1 MTAALILLMRYYA
14 RAFPPAGGTTGAWAK
29 LFNWFV
35 RAHAYYFSL
44 PRLQFEA
51 TTLGLAL
58 LFGLFV
64 MPALIYLP
72 GYYVLKPYENGG
84 LFALYVDYC
93 KGLVEPRPSCWIALA
108 GPFIFLSLFRIFRF
122 VLRKL

>member
-14 RAFPPAGGTTGAWAK
+14 RAFPPSGGTTGASAK

-51 TTLGLAL
+51 MTLGLAV
-58 LFGLFV
+58 LFGLLV
-64 MPALIYLP
+64 LPALIFLP
-72 GYYVLKPYENGG
+72 GYYVLKPYANGG
-84 LFALYVDYC
+84 LFALYFDYY
-93 KGLVEPRPSCWIALA
+93 KGLIEFRPSCWIALA
-108 GPFIFLSLFRIFRF
+108 GPFVFLSLFRVCRLI
-122 VLRKL
+122 LRKL

>member
-1 MTAALILLMRYYA
+1 MPALSR
-14 RAFPPAGGTTGAWAK
+14 RPAGLPGAWEK

-51 TTLGLAL
+51 MTLGLAL

-64 MPALIYLP
+64 MPALIYVP
-72 GYYVLKPYENGG
+72 GYYVLKPYANGG
-84 LFALYVDYC
+84 LFALYVDYF
-93 KGLVEPRPSCWIALA
+93 KGLVEFRASCWITLA
-108 GPFIFLSLFRIFRF
+108 GPFVFLSLFRTFRF
-122 VLRKL
+122 ILRKL

>member
-1 MTAALILLMRYYA
+1 MAT
-14 RAFPPAGGTTGAWAK
+14 

-51 TTLGLAL
+51 MTLALAL
-58 LFGLFV
+58 LFGLLV

-72 GYYVLKPYENGG
+72 GYFVLRPYANGG
-84 LFALYVDYC
+84 IFALYLDYY
-93 KGLVEPRPSCWIALA
+93 KGLVELRPSCWIALA
-108 GPFIFLSLFRIFRF
+108 GPFVFLSLFRIFRLI
-122 VLRKL
+122 LRKL

>member
-1 MTAALILLMRYYA
+1 MRYYA
-14 RAFPPAGGTTGAWAK
+14 RAFPPSGGTTGAWAK

-35 RAHAYYFSL
+35 RAHTWYFSL

-64 MPALIYLP
+64 MPALIYVP
-72 GYYVLKPYENGG
+72 GYYVLKPYANGG
-84 LFALYVDYC
+84 LFALYADYF
-93 KGLVEPRPSCWIALA
+93 KGLVELRQSCWIAVL
-108 GPFIFLSLFRIFRF
+108 GPYVFLSLFRVFRF
-122 VLRKL
+122 ALRKL

>member
-1 MTAALILLMRYYA
+1 MAT
-14 RAFPPAGGTTGAWAK
+14 

-51 TTLGLAL
+51 MTLGLAL
-58 LFGLFV
+58 LFGLAL

-72 GYYVLKPYENGG
+72 GYYVLKPYANGG
-84 LFALYVDYC
+84 VFALYFDYY
-93 KGLVEPRPSCWIALA
+93 KGLVQLRPSCWVALA
-108 GPFIFLSLFRIFRF
+108 GPFVFLSLVRTFRLI
-122 VLRKL
+122 LRKI

>member
-14 RAFPPAGGTTGAWAK
+14 RAFPPSGGTTGASAK

-51 TTLGLAL
+51 MTLGLGL
-58 LFGLFV
+58 LFGLLA

-72 GYYVLKPYENGG
+72 GYFTLKPYANGG
-84 LFALYVDYC
+84 LFALYIDYY
-93 KGLVEPRPSCWIALA
+93 KGLIELRPSCWIALA
-108 GPFIFLSLFRIFRF
+108 GPFAFLSLFRIFRRI
-122 VLRKL
+122 LRKL